1 MKRQGEQLCAQHSYL
16 AELIVFFLKKAKVHW
31 NAMFLFPKKYL
42 DLKQCNPQV
51 RNYVKLCLS
60 SSKFELLEASLLLFD
75 VSIT

>member
-1 MKRQGEQLCAQHSYL
+1 
-16 AELIVFFLKKAKVHW
+16 
-31 NAMFLFPKKYL
+31 MFLFSKKYL

-60 SSKFELLEASLLLFD
+60 SSKFELLETSLLLFD